1 MGRVQGYVTQD
12 VVRAARTVFWEHG
25 FEGAALPVL
34 EGATGL
40 NRSSIYHAFGSKRGL
55 FDAAVASYLDE
66 IVRPRLRPLTLTDV
80 APDAL
85 ATYLLGLRA
94 ALAEPASFTAVNGC
108 LLLNAAGA
116 PIARDAAVRD
126 AVAAYRAELLAAF
139 AAGVRARLPDE
150 SGDGVERLAQACT
163 ALVVS
168 ALALTRVDNDG
179 ALRSLDSAL
188 ALVEHGTRSQG

>member
-12 VVRAARTVFWEHG
+12 VVRAARGVFWEHG

-34 EGATGL
+34 ESATGL

-66 IVRPRLRPLTLTDV
+66 VVRPRLHPLTLSDV

-85 ATYLLGLRA
+85 ATYLQGLRA

-139 AAGVRARLPDE
+139 TAGVGARFPDE
-150 SGDGVERLAQACT
+150 GGDGVERLAQACT

-188 ALVEHGTRSQG
+188 ALVEYGTRSQG

>member
-12 VVRAARTVFWEHG
+12 VVRAARGVFWEHG
-25 FEGAALPVL
+25 FESAALPVL
-34 EGATGL
+34 EDATGL

-66 IVRPRLRPLTLTDV
+66 VVRPRLRPLTLPDV

-85 ATYLLGLRA
+85 TTYLLGLRA

-126 AVAAYRAELLAAF
+126 AVSAYRAELLAAF
-139 AAGVRARLPDE
+139 AAGVRARFPDA
-150 SGDGVERLAQACT
+150 GPDGVERLAQACT

-179 ALRSLDSAL
+179 ALRGLDSAL
-188 ALVEHGTRSQG
+188 ALVEYGGRSRS